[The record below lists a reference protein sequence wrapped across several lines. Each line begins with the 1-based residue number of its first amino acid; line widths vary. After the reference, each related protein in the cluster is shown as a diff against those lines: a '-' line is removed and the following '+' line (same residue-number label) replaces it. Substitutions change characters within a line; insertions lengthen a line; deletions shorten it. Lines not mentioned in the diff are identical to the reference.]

1 MDLMHQEV
9 MVPFRELKRL
19 TQRLARIQAVTS
31 VLQRVRR
38 LQYTSRKLRGLL
50 QDKAVAELDTRE
62 LSRAV
67 FVLVDIENI
76 LHAAASAADRR
87 CVALSVSLSILCA
100 WLTHTPL
107 PCHSLQCRPA
117 PVSRLVWHCASAVRD
132 AVGAPSWS

>member
-76 LHAAASAADRR
+76 LNAAASAADRR
-87 CVALSVSLSILCA
+87 CVAPS
-100 WLTHTPL
+100 P
-107 PCHSLQCRPA
+107 HSLFCVPGELTPR
-117 PVSRLVWHCASAVRD
+117 
-132 AVGAPSWS
+132 